1 MVNLLEVLPRVE
13 TVRGLNLL
21 KEGREVVVVVVE
33 SLVRLLNLDL
43 ERTEAVFCRTNL
55 RLLLALL
62 MLLLDE
68 GLL

>member
-1 MVNLLEVLPRVE
+1 MVNLLEVLPRVD

-43 ERTEAVFCRTNL
+43 EREAVFCRTNL
-55 RLLLALL
+55 RLLLDLEL
-62 MLLLDE
+62 LLLDE

>member
-1 MVNLLEVLPRVE
+1 MVNLLEVLPRVD

-43 ERTEAVFCRTNL
+43 EREAVFCRTNL

-62 MLLLDE
+62 LLLDE

>member
-43 ERTEAVFCRTNL
+43 EREAVFCRTNL

>member
-43 ERTEAVFCRTNL
+43 EREAVFCRTNL

-62 MLLLDE
+62 LLLLDE